1 MSINFIDVDKIDVTL
16 SNLII
21 KVSSINQAG
30 LSVNDF
36 CVENKLWGKTNGKIL
51 VMAEMNEPL
60 WELQKIIDT
69 ILIPKG
75 FVFERDF
82 VVAYE
87 QLIYGAGNFVTP
99 LLNQELPELIGIEWV
114 DSEIKIDG
122 NFVWLKN

>member
-1 MSINFIDVDKIDVTL
+1 MSINFIDVDKIGIIF

-36 CVENKLWGKTNGKIL
+36 SVENNLWGKTNGKLL

-60 WELQKIIDT
+60 WELQKIIDE

-75 FVFERDF
+75 FVFKRDF

-114 DSEIKIDG
+114 HSEIKMDG
-122 NFVWLKN
+122 NFVWLNN

>member
-1 MSINFIDVDKIDVTL
+1 MSINFIDVDKIGITF

-36 CVENKLWGKTNGKIL
+36 SVENNLWGKTNGKLL

-60 WELQKIIDT
+60 WELQNIIDK
-69 ILIPKG
+69 ILIPRG

-99 LLNQELPELIGIEWV
+99 LLNQELPELIGVEWV
-114 DSEIKIDG
+114 DSEIKMDG
-122 NFVWLKN
+122 NYIWLNN